1 MMDLMAAV
9 GREVWWWILLPVD
22 SVVSAMLT
30 LVAWGVVWVLMWCT
44 EQMEEFVRRMERP
57 ER

>member
-22 SVVSAMLT
+22 SIACAILT
-30 LVAWGVVWVLMWCT
+30 LAAWGVVWVLMRCT
-44 EQMEEFVRRMERP
+44 EQMEQFVRRMERP
-57 ER
+57 KR